1 MRIIFLKFNFKKFAS
16 FLGKSIDDQT
26 IIGDLTL
33 KSGMKIMM
41 IGSKEEE
48 IANIDLDPAD
58 IPNVINDFDIE
69 ESFDQVAI
77 HNREEYLAKIDKRI
91 KETKINV
98 FNNPRM
104 GKKLLV
110 LDIDYT
116 LFGNIRFEI

>member
-1 MRIIFLKFNFKKFAS
+1 MFHFIY
-16 FLGKSIDDQT
+16 LGKSINDET
-26 IIGDLTL
+26 TIGDLTL

-91 KETKINV
+91 KEIKINML
-98 FNNPRM
+98 NNPRI

-116 LFGNIRFEI
+116 LFGNIHFKT